1 MKRIILIL
9 SLFISTFSFSQ
20 SETHDFITYDTTV
33 TVVGGT
39 WNLLITRPR
48 NMFVGG
54 HPDAA
59 ARPAIIFMVGSG
71 EIINPG
77 LLPYYGPHYFLNY
90 TYSAG
95 VTPAGGV
102 HTHPDN
108 WDGGIQLGNGMHYP
122 IIISVQPY
130 HTGPTTRSTGNLL
143 LHILNTYHI
152 KSNAVHL
159 TGLSMGAIRWEGLLS
174 VERTVGGEEYMQKIT
189 SIAALGGQYDL
200 NGQPDFYR
208 GDLPE
213 RDLLITGDVTSAPDY
228 GGWKG
233 AKIWVKKYG
242 GRYFALEGASDGI
255 QSYLWFGT
263 RAMNDTLNPTIPGN
277 KAAYFHYYNG
287 GHDGWNTMY
296 NPNQH
301 QWGSS
306 ATNNFLLEL
315 DGPPSR
321 GNATPGSYQAGS
333 SIFEWM
339 IRQGDTSLVGSSN
352 QSPVANAGSNQTITL
367 PTNQVSLSGS
377 GTDYDGTIASYAWTQ
392 VSGTAA
398 TITDA
403 SSASTTITGLT
414 TSGTRVFRLTVTDDD
429 ASTGTSDITI
439 TVNPAPSAGS
449 FPAYPGIQRV
459 GPSEYAT
466 FWIDS
471 DSILWSSGGN
481 PVLWGTGNVGR
492 QALPNR
498 VKSDAVTYLPKCVK
512 LFVGLDDAVAIDKN
526 GRVWH
531 IGGTDLCAAGDG
543 TTFPGEYS
551 YATMIDTDSLGN
563 TFTNIK
569 MCAQYWQSYTA
580 KGWYAVKNDS
590 TLWVW
595 GGDDI
600 GGFRGTG
607 AAQQFIT
614 RPVQYTAIPN
624 GRKVTQIVAGTF
636 ALALAADGTA
646 WTWGSGA
653 CDFADGIL
661 GYNCTGTDWKLPK
674 QVPGIANGK
683 WVFGA
688 RGIGGVICGGDSVW
702 AWGGAARL
710 ATGTLNNT
718 PFLTPQY
725 MNPYWMP
732 TFTAGGRST
741 NDAGVVKVVTN
752 SNAAHIILRD
762 STLWGIGS
770 TPQGEVGNG
779 ASLDRDLQ
787 TPYPTGYSWDY
798 GTQLFLTT
806 PVRLVPSRHDF
817 INSYGGTPYTYW
829 FIDEAVNGQLYFNG
843 RNKGG
848 LAGDGKINQDTSAG
862 SQASWMDNMIIEPLS
877 IPVNPFTLRSLIM
890 VPATPC
896 IVGAATGV
904 VYPGCG
910 TYVAQPY
917 QAGSLDAG
925 PYQASS
931 GITTTLSAT
940 GTAFTGRKY
949 ASFVWLQETGP
960 TTVLFNTHNDSTV
973 NVSRMATG
981 GTYRFKVYATDN
993 FNSVTTDT
1001 VSVKVT
1007 GTLATNL
1014 PPTAN
1019 AGANQTINIAT
1030 QTQVTLSG
1038 SGTDPDGTIASYFWQ
1053 QISGSNATIV
1063 NQNTGSTNV
1072 TGLTTAGVRVFR
1084 LTVTDNQGATGTSDV
1099 TITVNGAN
1107 PGTGNETNDL
1117 ITEDSTINFP
1127 GVGAWN
1133 YRITRPRNMFTVG
1146 HPDTASRP
1154 VIIFM
1159 VGVGEACN
1167 CFNYLAR
1174 NGPHALLSYTLR
1186 NDGSSH
1192 PTNWNGVIQ
1201 MGNGNHYPIYISVQP
1216 HAQWPST
1223 KSSRM
1228 LIEFLLNT
1236 YHIKRNS
1243 VHLTGLS
1250 MGAMTWTRM
1259 INSEVT
1265 NGGEESMKLVKSI
1278 AALQGQGNAFYSWWR
1293 DGNNSA
1299 PLYQLGGDSVVTP
1312 ETYADM
1318 YNGEPY
1324 SANPF
1329 PNKNTLSWKAYKIW
1343 AKKYGGRYF
1352 SLGGTTDY
1360 AGKYNWVIAEA
1371 MNDTLANTGHFA
1383 WETICGGA
1391 HDCWNTMYDPART
1404 DWSATA
1410 PLGPDIVSSGYD
1422 PGHNSV
1428 NGNYK
1433 KGYSI
1438 FGWML
1443 QQGDTSIVGDPGGP
1457 GHINPT
1463 VNAGLNQTIT
1473 LPTSQATLSG
1483 SATANN
1489 GGSIIRYT
1497 WTQESGTIATI
1508 ASPALAST
1516 NITGLTTAGVRVFT
1530 LTAEDDEHYTNS
1542 SSVTVTVNPAQ
1553 TTYPTVTTSNVSV
1566 TASTASL
1573 TSSSTGSAGIASIK
1587 WTKFFVPGQTKK
1599 KVTIVGSST
1608 VVGSNTTH
1616 ADSTFVNRFK
1626 NYYKAQGLIDTVYN
1640 KGALGSAPWDH
1651 TISTDLQENPDI
1663 VILNFPS
1670 NQYYGRTTSF
1680 IMGEF
1685 QKWYDEVVTVRGKQ
1699 IYITGTQPRP
1709 AFSAPEKAQLIMLND
1724 SLRNR
1729 FGTRFIELL
1738 KPLSVQPANTETKAE
1753 FDALDGVHVNDAGH
1767 REIFNII
1774 RAANVFQ
1781 NTFSSASAIAQSGSA
1796 NTDVNGLVNGTHK
1809 FQVSVVDNNGFAASD
1824 VSTVTVNITTAN
1836 QSPSANAG
1844 SPQTIYLPLSQVTL
1858 TGSGTDP
1865 DGFITAY
1872 SWTKVSG
1879 PAATIV
1885 SPSTAS
1891 TNITG
1896 MTTAGTR
1903 VFRLT
1908 VTDNGNP
1915 GATGFSEVSIT
1926 VNPTPPVVTT
1936 KVWVIK
1942 GKYTGTYIDANGHVI
1957 AMGNRGFTGVGG
1969 DGAAA
1974 GSVGIP
1980 EPPVFTPS
1988 GLKFK
1993 PAGAGHFH
2001 GVATIDTSGRL
2012 WTMGATEG
2020 GESGMGNLTYSTI
2033 PQKILV
2039 DTLGNQ
2045 FDSIA
2050 QVVALAVNDG
2060 EGTDQ
2065 NGYMAMKTTGTIW
2078 VWGTVGSMLATGVAN
2093 TTQAFY
2099 RPTRI
2104 IIPGGRSA
2112 MQIIGGYHCM
2122 ILCTDSTVWTWGGID
2137 QYNEPNLG
2145 YDVTSDNQIASL
2157 HQVIYPGT
2165 RGAKFIE
2172 GGGDFNYIL
2181 TSDNKL
2187 YGFGKKGVNMCNQ
2200 AVVIYT
2206 PTELTNV
2213 TNYLPAPISKLTVAN
2228 DVTAA
2233 LLTDGTLWTWG
2244 DNTQGGIGNGQQ
2256 YYGFGRDTTH
2266 GYLWDYSYN
2275 HLNVTTP
2282 YHVAPTRTF
2291 TDIWSNNLLSFVTVA
2306 QGSDGQLYEWGT
2318 NKGCTL
2324 ADQIS
2329 GPPSGNLGWHDQS
2342 WNRNWPTPVN
2352 PWAITTQYI
2361 TDAPACLFGYTDQT
2375 ACETYATERAAL
2387 PQVNPIANAGVNQ
2400 STSGSNV
2407 TLDATGSSDDIHISY
2422 YLWTQVDGP
2431 NTAVIDLPAVPR
2443 PIVSGLI
2450 TGTYTFKLMVI
2461 DNQWKY
2467 DSATVQVF
2475 VNVTN
2480 QLPTAYAGQED
2491 TAFVLPVTSIQ
2502 VSGLGSTDP
2511 DGTIASYSWG
2521 EQSRP
2526 IGASPLVFDST
2537 SSATPT
2543 ISGFVAGTYVI
2554 QLYVTDNLG
2563 GRSVNPALKTIVV
2576 TGNQAPTA
2584 NAGPNQ
2590 GITLP
2595 ATTATLTGSGTDPDG
2610 TIVSYAWAQISG
2622 TTATIANPSSATTGI
2637 SGMTTAGVRIFRLIV
2652 TDNGGATGSSDVTI
2666 TVNPA
2671 GTPPPTVSAGPDQT
2685 ITMPVN
2691 QVTLNGTATNAVS
2704 YRWNYVSGPF
2714 TGTINPQTA
2723 LTTTILFNY
2732 MPGFP
2737 LTAETFVFSL
2747 TATNSQGVT
2756 AKDSVT
2762 ITVNPAPVVKTIPG
2776 RIEAENYDVSNGP
2789 QYAVPT
2795 TDATGV
2801 LEVIGIML
2809 NSYLDY
2815 NVTVATTGTYSV
2827 TFRVATLQNSATFQI
2842 KNGAT
2847 VLKTVNITN
2856 TGGWATW
2863 ANVTVTGVSLTA
2875 GAQTLRILSTNSD
2888 ACNFNYMTFT
2898 LTSGGPQPPTAN
2910 AGSNQAVILPNNTAT
2925 LTGSG
2930 SLGTGG
2936 SVLTYQWVQ
2945 VGGTTAII
2953 NNPTSPTTTISGLTT
2968 VGTRAFQLT
2977 VTQDGTLTA
2986 TSIVYV
2992 LVDYPPNLI
3001 IPIRGFINFR
3011 Q

>member
-1 MKRIILIL
+1 MKQLLIILSFFYSVL
-9 SLFISTFSFSQ
+9 SFGQ

-33 TVVGGT
+33 NVVGGT

-59 ARPAIIFMVGSG
+59 SRPAIIFMVGSG
-71 EIINPG
+71 EIINPAYM
-77 LLPYYGPHYFLNY
+77 LNYGPHYFLNF

-102 HTHPDN
+102 HTGPN
-108 WDGGIQLGNGMHYP
+108 GGWNGDIQLANGTHYP

-130 HTGPTTRSTGNLL
+130 HTGPTTRSAGNLL

-152 KSNAVHL
+152 KSNGVHL

-189 SIAALGGQYDL
+189 SIAALSGQYDL

-213 RDLLITGDVTSAPDY
+213 RDLLITGGNYAPDW

-233 AKIWVKKYG
+233 AKIWVTKYG
-242 GRYFALEGASDGI
+242 GRYFALEGASDGT
-255 QSYLWFGT
+255 QAYLYFGT
-263 RAMNDTLNPTIPGN
+263 RAMNDSLDLTIPGR

-287 GHDGWNTMY
+287 GHDYWNTMY
-296 NPNQH
+296 DPTQH

-315 DGPPSR
+315 DGQPSR
-321 GNATPGSYQAGS
+321 GDATPGSYKAGS

-339 IRQGDTSLVGSSN
+339 IRQGDTSIVGSSN

-377 GTDYDGTIASYAWTQ
+377 GTDYDGTISTYAWTQ

-398 TITDA
+398 TITSA

-414 TSGTRVFRLTVTDDD
+414 AGTRVFRLTVTDNLG
-429 ASTGTSDITI
+429 ATGTNDVTI
-439 TVNPAPSAGS
+439 TVNPAPSGGS

-471 DSILWSSGGN
+471 DSVLWSSGGN

-492 QALPNR
+492 QALLNR
-498 VKSDAVTYLPKCVK
+498 VKSDASTFLPKCVK

-543 TTFPGEYS
+543 TTFPGAYS

-563 TFTNIK
+563 TFGDVK

-580 KGWYAVKNDS
+580 KGWYALKNDS

-607 AAQQFIT
+607 TAQQFIT

-646 WTWGSGA
+646 WTWGAGA

-661 GYNCTGTDWKLPK
+661 GYNCTGTDWKLPH
-674 QVPGIANGK
+674 QVPSVANGK
-683 WVFGA
+683 WVFGG

-710 ATGTLNNT
+710 ATGTINNS

-725 MNPYWMP
+725 MNPYWNP
-732 TFTAGGRST
+732 TFTADGRTT
-741 NDAGVVKVVTN
+741 NNAGVVNVVANT
-752 SNAAHIILRD
+752 NAAHLILRD
-762 STLWGIGS
+762 STLWAIGS
-770 TPQGEVGNG
+770 TPQGETGNG

-798 GTQLFLTT
+798 TTQLFLTT

-829 FIDEAVNGQLYFNG
+829 FFDEAVNGQLYFNG
-843 RNKGG
+843 RNKGA
-848 LAGDGKINQDTSAG
+848 LAGDGEINQDTTSG
-862 SQASWMDNMIIEPLS
+862 QQASEYDNMIIKPLS
-877 IPVNPFTLRSLIM
+877 VPVNPYTLRSVIM

-896 IVGAATGV
+896 IVGAGIGTL
-904 VYPGCG
+904 YNGCG

-917 QAGSLDAG
+917 HAGTLDAG

-931 GITTTLSAT
+931 GITTTLTAT

-960 TTVLFNTHNDSTV
+960 TNVLFNTHNDSTV
-973 NVSRMATG
+973 SVSRMATG
-981 GTYRFKVYATDN
+981 GTYRFKIYATDN

-1007 GTLATNL
+1007 GTIATNI

-1053 QISGSNATIV
+1053 QISGTSATIG
-1063 NQNTGSTNV
+1063 NQNTGATNV
-1072 TGLTTAGVRVFR
+1072 TGLTTAGIRVFR

-1099 TITVNGAN
+1099 TITVNGQN
-1107 PGTGNETNDL
+1107 PGTGTETSDY
-1117 ITEDSTINFP
+1117 ITEDGTIDFP

-1133 YRITRPRNMFTVG
+1133 WRISRPRNMFTVG

-1167 CFNYLAR
+1167 CPGYLGL
-1174 NGPHALLSYTLR
+1174 NGPHALLKDFNNSQSGGW
-1186 NDGSSH
+1186 DG
-1192 PTNWNGVIQ
+1192 GIQ
-1201 MGNGNHYPIYISVQP
+1201 MGNGMHYPIYISVQP
-1216 HAQWPST
+1216 HAQWPSS

-1228 LIEFLLNT
+1228 LIEHLLNT

-1243 VHLTGLS
+1243 VNLTGLS

-1259 INSEVT
+1259 INSGTGADREA
-1265 NGGEESMKLVKSI
+1265 SMKLVRSI
-1278 AALQGQGNAFYSWWR
+1278 AALQGQGNGYYAWR
-1293 DGNNSA
+1293 RDANNSA
-1299 PLYQLGGDSVVTP
+1299 PLYQLGGDSITTP
-1312 ETYADM
+1312 ELYSDM
-1318 YNGEPY
+1318 YTEPLG
-1324 SANPF
+1324 SA
-1329 PNKNTLSWKAYKIW
+1329 PNTHSLAWKAYRIW
-1343 AKKYGGRYF
+1343 AAKYGGRYM
-1352 SLGGTTDY
+1352 SLTGIADF
-1360 AGKYNWVIAEA
+1360 AGPDGWLISEA
-1371 MNDTLANTGHFA
+1371 MNDSVANSGYFA
-1383 WETICGGA
+1383 WENIYGGGA
-1391 HDCWNTMYDPART
+1391 FGGHGGWNTMYDPART
-1404 DWSATA
+1404 DWTSVGT
-1410 PLGPDIVSSGYD
+1410 LGPNIVPSGYYG
-1422 PGHNSV
+1422 PSLHLNTM
-1428 NGNYK
+1428 GNYK
-1433 KGYSI
+1433 KGYGV

-1443 QQGDTSIVGDPGGP
+1443 QQSGDTSIVGGGP
-1457 GHINPT
+1457 GHSNPT
-1463 VNAGLNQTIT
+1463 VNAGPNQTVALGAT
-1473 LPTSQATLSG
+1473 ATLNG

-1489 GGSIIRYT
+1489 GGSITSYV
-1497 WTQESGTIATI
+1497 WTQPSGTAATI
-1508 ASPALAST
+1508 SSPSTAST
-1516 NITGLTTAGVRVFT
+1516 TITGLTTAGVRVFT
-1530 LTAEDDEHYTNS
+1530 LTAFDNEGYSTS
-1542 SSVTVTVNPAQ
+1542 SDVTITVSPAQ
-1553 TTYPTVTTSNVSV
+1553 TTKPTVTTSDVSTSTNGANV
-1566 TASTASL
+1566 
-1573 TSSSTGSAGIASIK
+1573 TSSSTGSAGIASVK

-1599 KVTIVGSST
+1599 KITIVGSST
-1608 VVGSNTTH
+1608 VFGNLTTNN
-1616 ADSTFVNRFK
+1616 DSTFVNRLK
-1626 NYYKAQGLIDTVYN
+1626 NYYKAQGIVDTVFN
-1640 KGALGSAPWDH
+1640 KGTPGSAPWDH
-1651 TISTDLQENPDI
+1651 NITTDLSDDPDV

-1670 NQYYGRTTSF
+1670 NQFYGRTTSF

-1685 QKWYDEVVTVRGKQ
+1685 QKWYDSVVVRRGKQ

-1709 AFSAPEKAQLIMLND
+1709 AFSAQEKAQLIVIND
-1724 SLRNR
+1724 SLRLR
-1729 FGTRFIELL
+1729 FGARFIELL

-1753 FDALDGVHVNDAGH
+1753 FDALDGVHLNDAGH
-1767 REIFNII
+1767 REVYNII

-1781 NTFSSASAIAQSGSA
+1781 NTYSSSSAITQSGSA
-1796 NTDVNGLVNGTHK
+1796 NTGISNLVNGIHK
-1809 FQVSVVDNNGFAASD
+1809 FQVSVVDNDGYAASA
-1824 VSTVTVNITTAN
+1824 VSTVTVNIVTAN
-1836 QSPSANAG
+1836 QSPTANAG
-1844 SPQTIYLPLSQVTL
+1844 SNQSIDLPLSQVTL
-1858 TGSGTDP
+1858 TGSGSDP

-1872 SWTKVSG
+1872 SWTQISG
-1879 PAATIV
+1879 LPATIV

-1891 TNITG
+1891 TNVTG
-1896 MTTAGTR
+1896 MTTAGVR

-1908 VTDNGNP
+1908 VTDNNSP
-1915 GATGFSEVSIT
+1915 AATGFSDVTIT
-1926 VNPTPPVVTT
+1926 VNTTTPSFT

-1942 GKYTGTYIDANGHVI
+1942 GKYTAHYIDANGHVI

-1974 GSVGIP
+1974 GSVGVP

-1988 GLKFK
+1988 TLKFK
-1993 PAGAGHFH
+1993 PQGAGHFH
-2001 GVATIDTSGRL
+2001 GAALIDTSGRL

-2020 GESGMGNLTYSTI
+2020 GESGMGNLTYTTI
-2033 PQKILV
+2033 PQKLLL
-2039 DTLGNQ
+2039 DTLGNT

-2065 NGYMAMKTTGTIW
+2065 NGYMAMKSTGTIW
-2078 VWGTVGSMLATGVAN
+2078 VWGTVGSMLATGTAN

-2099 RPTRI
+2099 RPKRL

-2112 MQIIGGYHCM
+2112 MQIVGGYHCM
-2122 ILCTDSTVWTWGGID
+2122 ILCTDSTVWTWGGINAFD
-2137 QYNEPNLG
+2137 EPNLG

-2157 HQVIYPGT
+2157 HQVTYPGT

-2187 YGFGKKGVNMCNQ
+2187 YGFGKKGINMGNQ

-2206 PTELTNV
+2206 PTELTNITSV
-2213 TNYLPAPISKLTVAN
+2213 LPAPISKLTVAN

-2244 DNTQGGIGNGQQ
+2244 DNSQGGIGNGQQ
-2256 YYGFGRDTTH
+2256 YYGFGRDTLH
-2266 GYLWDYSYN
+2266 GYSWDYSYN
-2275 HLNVTTP
+2275 HLNVVTP

-2329 GPPSGNLGWHDQS
+2329 GPSSGNLGYHDQA

-2352 PWAITTQYI
+2352 PWTITQQYI
-2361 TDAPACLFGYTDQT
+2361 TDAAPCLFGYSDSTW
-2375 ACETYATERAAL
+2375 CESYPERDNL
-2387 PQVNPIANAGVNQ
+2387 PHIKPQANAGTNQ
-2400 STSGSNV
+2400 STTGSNV
-2407 TLDATGSSDDIHISY
+2407 TLDGSSSSDDIFVSY
-2422 YLWTQVDGP
+2422 YLWSQVSGP
-2431 NTAVIDLPAVPR
+2431 NTAVIDLPAAKR
-2443 PIVSGLI
+2443 PIVSNLA
-2450 TGTYTFKLMVI
+2450 TGTYVFKLLVI
-2461 DNQWKY
+2461 DNEWLY
-2467 DSATVQVF
+2467 DSAYVQVA
-2475 VNVTN
+2475 VNVVN
-2480 QLPTAYAGQED
+2480 QLPTAYAGAD
-2491 TAFVLPVTSIQ
+2491 TSMVLPVTSI
-2502 VSGLGSTDP
+2502 SLNGTGSTDP
-2511 DGTIASYSWG
+2511 DGTIASYQWG
-2521 EQSRP
+2521 QKSGP
-2526 IGASPLVFDST
+2526 SALVFSST
-2537 SSATPT
+2537 SAARPT
-2543 ISGFVAGTYVI
+2543 LSGFIAGTYVI
-2554 QLYVTDNLG
+2554 QLYVTDNSG
-2563 GRSVNPALKTIVV
+2563 GQSLLPSLRTITA
-2576 TGNQAPTA
+2576 TGNQVPVA
-2584 NAGPNQ
+2584 NAGPDQ
-2590 GITLP
+2590 GITMP
-2595 ATTATLTGSGTDPDG
+2595 TSSVNLTGSGTDADG
-2610 TIVSYAWAQISG
+2610 TIVSYAWTQISG
-2622 TTATIANPSSATTGI
+2622 PAATRATPAAQNTLVTGLSATGSPVTY
-2637 SGMTTAGVRIFRLIV
+2637 IFRLTV
-2652 TDNGGATGSSDVTI
+2652 TDNGGAIGTDDVII

-2671 GTPPPTVSAGPDQT
+2671 GTPPPTASCGGNQT
-2685 ITMPVN
+2685 ITLPVSSVN
-2691 QVTLNGTATNAVS
+2691 LNGTATDAVS
-2704 YRWNYVSGPF
+2704 YAWTQTSGAAATIASPASLNTNITGMTTAGSYVF
-2714 TGTINPQTA
+2714 L
-2723 LTTTILFNY
+2723 LTV
-2732 MPGFP
+2732 MDGQGR
-2737 LTAETFVFSL
+2737 
-2747 TATNSQGVT
+2747 TATC
-2756 AKDSVT
+2756 SVT
-2762 ITVNPAPVVKTIPG
+2762 VTVNAAPVVKNIPG

-2789 QYAVPT
+2789 QYAIPT

-2801 LEVIGIML
+2801 QDLVGIMQ
-2809 NSYLDY
+2809 NSYMDY

-2827 TFRVATLQNSATFQI
+2827 TFRVATLQAPQFQI
-2842 KNGAT
+2842 LRGVT
-2847 VLKTVNITN
+2847 VLKTVNITS
-2856 TGGWATW
+2856 TGGWSTW
-2863 ANVTVTGVSLTA
+2863 ADVTVTGVSLTA
-2875 GAQTLRILSTNSD
+2875 GAQTLRILSTNTAS
-2888 ACNFNYMTFT
+2888 CNFNYMVFT
-2898 LTSGGPQPPTAN
+2898 LTTSGNQPPTAN
-2910 AGSNQAVILPNNTAT
+2910 AGSNQAVLLPNSTAT

-2936 SVLTYQWVQ
+2936 TTLTYQWIQ
-2945 VGGTTAII
+2945 IGGTTATI
-2953 NNPTSPTTTISGLTT
+2953 NNPTSTTTTISGLTT
-2968 VGTRAFQLT
+2968 PGTRAFQLT

-2986 TSIVYV
+2986 TSIVFV
-2992 LVDYPPNLI
+2992 LVDNPPNLT
-3001 IPIRGFINFR
+3001 IPVRGFIIAH
-3011 Q
+3011 